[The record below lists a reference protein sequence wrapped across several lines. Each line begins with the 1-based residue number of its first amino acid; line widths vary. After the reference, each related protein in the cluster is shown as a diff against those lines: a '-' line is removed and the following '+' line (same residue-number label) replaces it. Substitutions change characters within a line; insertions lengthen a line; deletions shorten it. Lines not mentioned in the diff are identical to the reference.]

1 MDNVF
6 NIEPK
11 NQNSMERLYLAS
23 LFIVCFLAGSDG
35 TEAQTTR
42 TQPTQLE
49 LLKPFIGTWQTN
61 IGKDTVEIWDCQ
73 PYGEGFII
81 NVSRLTQ
88 GQKTPYYIN
97 NVGFDP
103 GDGKLKGYVLWPSGD
118 YMTWIASYLPEKKF
132 KADLVINFNPEA
144 VWTRYEMVY
153 VSPKDRIWI
162 NYNLAGEKT
171 AEFKFIKIK

>member
-1 MDNVF
+1 
-6 NIEPK
+6 
-11 NQNSMERLYLAS
+11 MERFSAAALIIA
-23 LFIVCFLAGSDG
+23 FFLAGSTR
-35 TEAQTTR
+35 TEAQTAKA
-42 TQPTQLE
+42 QPTQLE

-61 IGKDTVEIWDCQ
+61 IGADTVEVWDCQ

-81 NVSRLTQ
+81 NVSRITQ
-88 GQKTPYYIN
+88 GQNTPYYIN
-97 NVGFDP
+97 MVGFDP

-118 YMTWIASYLPEKKF
+118 YMTWIALYLPEKKF
-132 KADLVINFNPEA
+132 KADLVINFNPGA

-153 VSPKDRIWI
+153 VSPKERKWI